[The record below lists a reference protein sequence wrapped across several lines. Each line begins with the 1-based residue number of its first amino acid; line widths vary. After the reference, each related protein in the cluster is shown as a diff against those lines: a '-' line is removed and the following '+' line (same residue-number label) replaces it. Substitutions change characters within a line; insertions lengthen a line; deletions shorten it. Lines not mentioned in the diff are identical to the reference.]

1 MLESRIRLGVKTWLF
16 NRIKN
21 HRQSVACTVLMT
33 SCLHLHW
40 QLSQRLVKLT
50 YVTTSAQMATTV
62 VVKLLRLRTT
72 NFLLGKDQAAR
83 TVAAFFLKK
92 QFS

>member
-1 MLESRIRLGVKTWLF
+1 MLESLIRLGVKTWLF

-21 HRQSVACTVLMT
+21 QRQSVACTVHTT

-50 YVTTSAQMATTV
+50 YVTTLAQMATIV
-62 VVKLLRLRTT
+62 VVKSSKLRTT
-72 NFLLGKDQAAR
+72 NFLLEKD
-83 TVAAFFLKK
+83 
-92 QFS
+92 

>member
-21 HRQSVACTVLMT
+21 HRQSVACTVHTT
-33 SCLHLHW
+33 SCLHHHW

-50 YVTTSAQMATTV
+50 YVTTLAQMATTV
-62 VVKLLRLRTT
+62 VVRLLRRRTT
-72 NFLLGKDQAAR
+72 NFHSGKDQAALP
-83 TVAAFFLKK
+83 VAAFF
-92 QFS
+92 

>member
-1 MLESRIRLGVKTWLF
+1 VLESRIRLGVKTWLF

-21 HRQSVACTVLMT
+21 HRQSVACTVRMT

-50 YVTTSAQMATTV
+50 CATTLAQTATTV

-72 NFLLGKDQAAR
+72 NILLGKDQAAPQ
-83 TVAAFFLKK
+83 VAAFFLK
-92 QFS
+92 QES

>member
-1 MLESRIRLGVKTWLF
+1 
-16 NRIKN
+16 
-21 HRQSVACTVLMT
+21 
-33 SCLHLHW
+33 
-40 QLSQRLVKLT
+40 VKLT
-50 YVTTSAQMATTV
+50 YVTTSAQMATIV

>member
-21 HRQSVACTVLMT
+21 HRQSVACTVRMT
-33 SCLHLHW
+33 FCLHLHW

-50 YVTTSAQMATTV
+50 CVTTLAQTATTV

-72 NFLLGKDQAAR
+72 NILLGKDQAAPL
-83 TVAAFFLKK
+83 VAAFFLK
-92 QFS
+92 QES

>member
-21 HRQSVACTVLMT
+21 HRQSVACTVRT
-33 SCLHLHW
+33 TFCLHLHW